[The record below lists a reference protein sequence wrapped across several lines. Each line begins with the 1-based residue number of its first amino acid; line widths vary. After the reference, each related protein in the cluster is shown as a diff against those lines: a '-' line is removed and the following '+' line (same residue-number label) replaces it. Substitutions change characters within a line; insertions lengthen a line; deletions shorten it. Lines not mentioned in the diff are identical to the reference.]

1 MMTNQEDLCLL
12 ESTELLC
19 WLQELGRSNTIFYY
33 SSDQKSIGVISV
45 IRRCDK
51 GCFMYAYRVD

>member
-19 WLQELGRSNTIFYY
+19 WFQGLGRSNTIFNY
-33 SSDQKSIGVISV
+33 SPDQESNGVIFV
-45 IRRCDK
+45 IRRSDK